1 MLDHWPQNPL
11 HVPSPFEESI
21 LNDLLLCRDSRLVA
35 RLGRLRVEAQE
46 EEPGVDHVE
55 DSVGA
60 AEVDS
65 AEVNEADNE
74 VEHAGSGDGEMT
86 MTRTLM
92 GMPSL

>member
-1 MLDHWPQNPL
+1 M
-11 HVPSPFEESI
+11 
-21 LNDLLLCRDSRLVA
+21 
-35 RLGRLRVEAQE
+35 EAQE